1 MAIICV
7 VYPRTIPST
16 FGDMN
21 ASHLTMEQLRI
32 AYGLDALC
40 KPLEKLDAIALSV
53 LATLPNAFTAL
64 ILAKRLRTHYR
75 NFAEK
80 LVARPHST
88 SVH

>member
-21 ASHLTMEQLRI
+21 ASYLTMEQLRI

-40 KPLEKLDAIALSV
+40 KPLEKLDAIALFLPLSQARGL
-53 LATLPNAFTAL
+53 LA
-64 ILAKRLRTHYR
+64 AKVDAT
-75 NFAEK
+75 
-80 LVARPHST
+80 RPSEQSST
-88 SVH
+88 RSQ